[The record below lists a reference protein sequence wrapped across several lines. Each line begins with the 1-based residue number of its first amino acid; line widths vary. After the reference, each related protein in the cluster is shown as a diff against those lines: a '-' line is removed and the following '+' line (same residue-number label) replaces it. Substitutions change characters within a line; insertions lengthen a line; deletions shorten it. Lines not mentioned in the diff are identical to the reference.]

1 MKIIKIELNSLP
13 LKIKPTVAC
22 IGYFDGIHKGHQ
34 KLINTAL
41 KVAKK
46 EDLPTSLI
54 TFDPDPWVVLKNL
67 KSVSHLTTLKQ
78 RINILNSMGIDYLYL
93 VKFDKELSKLTPD
106 QFVRELLIPLQI
118 KSLVC
123 GFDYTYGH
131 FGNGKASDLLKYP
144 EFKTVVVKA
153 VNYRKEKIS
162 STRIEKEISNGNFTM
177 VNKLLGYPYQTSG
190 KVIKGHQVGRTINY
204 RTANILLDEEYVLP
218 LDGVYCGWIRYDQKF
233 YQAMINLGHNS
244 SFNYRQQHSLEV
256 HILDFNHDIYAKKLT
271 VIWLK
276 KIRDEKEFSSPAE
289 LKKQLVKDEK
299 VVRSYLNNRKAMLS
313 YSQGA

>member
-1 MKIIKIELNSLP
+1 MKVIKIELNNLP

-46 EDLPTSLI
+46 EDLPTALI

-78 RINILNSMGIDYLYL
+78 RENILTEMGIDYLYL
-93 VKFDKELSKLTPD
+93 INFDLELANLSPDEFVKK
-106 QFVRELLIPLQI
+106 LLIPLKI
-118 KSLVC
+118 NTVVC

-131 FGNGKASDLLKYP
+131 FGQGKAADLEKYP
-144 EFKTVVVKA
+144 QFKTVIVKA
-153 VNYRKEKIS
+153 VNYQNEKIS
-162 STRIEKEISNGNFTM
+162 STRIEKEIHNGNFTM

-218 LDGVYCGWIRYDQKF
+218 KDGVYCGWFEFDHQAYP
-233 YQAMINLGHNS
+233 AMINLGHNS
-244 SFNYRQQHSLEV
+244 AFNYRQQHSLEV
-256 HILDFNHDIYAKKLT
+256 HILDFDQDIYTKQIT

-276 KIRDEKEFSSPAE
+276 KVRNEKEFTSPAE
-289 LKKQLVKDEK
+289 LKKQLIKDEK
-299 VVRSYLNNRKAMLS
+299 VVRSYLNNRRAMLS